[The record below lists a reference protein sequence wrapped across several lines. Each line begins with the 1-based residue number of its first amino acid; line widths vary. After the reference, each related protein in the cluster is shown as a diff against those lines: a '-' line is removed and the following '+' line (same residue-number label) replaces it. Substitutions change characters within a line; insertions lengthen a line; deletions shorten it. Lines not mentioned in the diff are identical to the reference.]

1 MAILAQISS
10 NKLMPLTPMEEDNE
24 IKMPYDF
31 TERENGRD
39 DPEDEDL
46 EEETI

>member
-1 MAILAQISS
+1 
-10 NKLMPLTPMEEDNE
+10 MESDNE

-31 TERENGRD
+31 TERENGV
-39 DPEDEDL
+39 DEDL